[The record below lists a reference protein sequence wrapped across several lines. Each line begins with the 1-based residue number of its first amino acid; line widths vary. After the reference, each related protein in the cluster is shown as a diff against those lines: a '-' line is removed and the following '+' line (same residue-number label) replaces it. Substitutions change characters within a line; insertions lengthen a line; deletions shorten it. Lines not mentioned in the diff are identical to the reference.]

1 MTLTARRH
9 EGCTMMAT
17 DSAQLSQP
25 NRFTG
30 APATPSGSRDATTGI
45 RREGSHSQISPA
57 KHGHRRPVAISL
69 STKTALAHRALG
81 HPLTGP
87 PARSDTG
94 VLGLPVRGNGC
105 GEGLHHVKPGR
116 CRRSCGYRPFGSIR
130 ARRAR
135 RIDRTRLLAGWR
147 PSGARPR
154 LRNRGPVRDP
164 RRAPGR
170 TQRRE

>member
-1 MTLTARRH
+1 
-9 EGCTMMAT
+9 MMAT

-105 GEGLHHVKPGR
+105 GEGQHHVNQADAADHAATGR
-116 CRRSCGYRPFGSIR
+116 SVRSE
-130 ARRAR
+130 
-135 RIDRTRLLAGWR
+135 LAGHGESIEHASWLA
-147 PSGARPR
+147 GARQEPDR
-154 LRNRGPVRDP
+154 VFEIAGP
-164 RRAPGR
+164 
-170 TQRRE
+170 